1 MKAFNGEVRAMK
13 VKGTL
18 IIISILVAGVIAYG
32 ILSKSFSTGDSSRT
46 IEFAYMVEVN
56 NIPAD
61 AENVSVLIPVPQTDG
76 HQIISDIEIDSPY
89 PYVYLT
95 DNEYGNKI
103 IRIDLDVESVGESF
117 DAKMTFLANR
127 KNYSALDGSQKE
139 SDIPS
144 EPMRTRLLSPDI
156 LIPLN
161 GVILEEKEKVVKDG
175 MTDLEKARAIYDDIV
190 ATMTYDKSGVGWG
203 RGDAVYACDARAGN
217 CTDFHSLFIGM
228 ARASGIPA
236 RFVMGFPLP
245 EDKEE
250 GSITG
255 YHCWAE
261 FYTDELGWV
270 PVDAS
275 EASKN
280 PEKTEFFF
288 GSLDENRVAFTI
300 GRDITLEIEG
310 LSDPLNYLIY
320 PVVMVDGREHYEVE
334 RYFSFADRKIERI
347 I

>member
-1 MKAFNGEVRAMK
+1 MK
-13 VKGTL
+13 VKGTS
-18 IIISILVAGVIAYG
+18 IIIFILAAGAISYG
-32 ILSKSFSTGDSSRT
+32 ILLKSFPTGDSSRT

-56 NIPAD
+56 NIPPD
-61 AENVSVLIPVPQTDG
+61 AENVSVLIPVPQTDN
-76 HQIISDIEIDSPY
+76 HQFISDIKIDSPS

-103 IRIDLDVESVGESF
+103 IKIDIDGESVGESF
-117 DAKMTFLANR
+117 QAKMTFLANR
-127 KNYSALDGSQKE
+127 KNYSALDGSLKE
-139 SDIPS
+139 IDRPS
-144 EPMRTRLLSPDI
+144 ELMRMRFLSPDI
-156 LIPLN
+156 LIPLD
-161 GVILEEKEKVVKDG
+161 GAILEEKEKVVKEG
-175 MTDLEKARAIYDDIV
+175 MTDLEKARAIYNDIV

-228 ARASGIPA
+228 VRASGIPA

-245 EDKEE
+245 EDRGE
-250 GSITG
+250 GEIAG

-320 PVVMVDGREHYEVE
+320 PVVLVDGKEHDEVE
-334 RYFSFADRKIERI
+334 RHFSFADRKIEWI